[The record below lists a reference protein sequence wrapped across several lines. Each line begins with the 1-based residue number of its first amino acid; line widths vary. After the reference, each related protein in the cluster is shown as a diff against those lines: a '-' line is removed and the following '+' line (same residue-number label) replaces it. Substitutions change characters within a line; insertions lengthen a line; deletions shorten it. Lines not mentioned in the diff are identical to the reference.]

1 LSLKQYTP
9 GENFEVIVVDN
20 GSSDE
25 TNTHCP
31 IVGQNLF
38 GQQFKY
44 IRLERNINFGPACN
58 LGAKKSQS
66 HFLFFLNNDTLV
78 TENWLPPLLNA
89 FDEDKN
95 LGAVGPLL
103 LYPDNTVQHLGIAFT
118 PLKKPF
124 HLYQYFLKDHAVVR
138 NRYSLQAITGAA
150 FLIPKIVF
158 NSCGRFY
165 EDYQNGYE
173 DIDICIQ
180 IGKIGKKLG
189 VVAKSIVY
197 HLSGQTPRSSELNN
211 IALFAKRCWTEIKP
225 DMHIFLNE
233 DGYDL
238 ELSYLFNPIPKL
250 SVEKENFYLNSNRQ
264 LDFDHDWYCQM
275 IKKEPFWFKCY
286 VNLLGFYIGTNQYGL
301 AEDILN
307 KANYFFPREI
317 LLPLLEKISFK
328 IDTVKWKTKIAKIK
342 QTLKVEQEMLVK
354 ENVINYL
361 KGLIKEDEKLKII
374 VKKVLQKYYNL

>member
-1 LSLKQYTP
+1 M
-9 GENFEVIVVDN
+9 
-20 GSSDE
+20 
-25 TNTHCP
+25 
-31 IVGQNLF
+31 
-38 GQQFKY
+38 
-44 IRLERNINFGPACN
+44 
-58 LGAKKSQS
+58 
-66 HFLFFLNNDTLV
+66 
-78 TENWLPPLLNA
+78 
-89 FDEDKN
+89 
-95 LGAVGPLL
+95 
-103 LYPDNTVQHLGIAFT
+103 
-118 PLKKPF
+118 
-124 HLYQYFLKDHAVVR
+124 
-138 NRYSLQAITGAA
+138 
-150 FLIPKIVF
+150 
-158 NSCGRFY
+158 
-165 EDYQNGYE
+165 
-173 DIDICIQ
+173 
-180 IGKIGKKLG
+180 G